1 MLRRSQFNSYG
12 VNINRY
18 FNDSS
23 WYKYIQL
30 AQKKKELK
38 EVLSWFDTRVLN
50 DIFFGASVTTV
61 DVRVRIVCGM
71 VNKLTCITPDMK
83 YELMNLMY
91 EKRKEYQKKHI
102 EFLARYVYNIPF

>member
-1 MLRRSQFNSYG
+1 MLRRSTYDNYG

-18 FNDSS
+18 WKDYS
-23 WYKYIQL
+23 WHKYIQL

-38 EVLSWFDTRVLN
+38 QVLSWFDTRVLD
-50 DIFFGASVTTV
+50 DIPWKSITTI

-71 VNKLTCITPDMK
+71 VNKLICITPDMK

-91 EKRKEYQKKHI
+91 DKRKEYQRLHI
-102 EFLARYVYNIPF
+102 DFVAKWEYKVPF